1 MMSSA
6 LAKLDSNYELVKSQR
21 GVTDTRY
28 YVGEIKDCTPE
39 QFAEEAN
46 TVLEAYIEGKV
57 SPLRF
62 DDAQS

>member
-1 MMSSA
+1 MSSA
-6 LAKLDSNYELVKSQR
+6 LDKLDKNYELVKSER

-28 YVGEIKDCTPE
+28 YIGEIKECTPE

-46 TVLEAYIEGKV
+46 IVLDAYISGDV

-62 DDAQS
+62 NDSQS

>member
-1 MMSSA
+1 MSSA
-6 LAKLDSNYELVKSQR
+6 LDKLDRNYQLVKDTR

-28 YVGEIKDCTPE
+28 YIGEIKECTPE

-46 TVLEAYIEGKV
+46 IVLDAYISGNV

-62 DDAQS
+62 NDSQR

>member
-1 MMSSA
+1 MSSA
-6 LAKLDSNYELVKSQR
+6 LDKLDSNYELVKKQH

-28 YVGEIKDCTPE
+28 YIGEIKECTPE

-46 TVLEAYIEGKV
+46 IVLEAYISGKV

-62 DDAQS
+62 DDTQR